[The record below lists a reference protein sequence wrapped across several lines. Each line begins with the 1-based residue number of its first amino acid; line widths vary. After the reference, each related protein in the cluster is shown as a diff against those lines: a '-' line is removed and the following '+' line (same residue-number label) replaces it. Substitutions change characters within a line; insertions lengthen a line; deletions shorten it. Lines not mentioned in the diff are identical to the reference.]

1 MATIPP
7 RQRRQPGQ
15 VLAWYAI
22 LLALVLLPLFGLA
35 IDTGLMFTAHRKL
48 QMLADGAARV
58 GAMQID
64 TTVAYATD
72 RIVLAPAQAELAAE
86 AYLADTPG
94 VETAASASTER
105 IEVHA
110 QRSVLLP
117 FEQLFGRGPLLIQV
131 SAAAVPCSGVEQG
144 EGGAHNKMGAIRPR
158 AGCRR
163 RADP

>member
-1 MATIPP
+1 MITNLP
-7 RQRRQPGQ
+7 RGRRHPGQ

-48 QMLADGAARV
+48 QMLADGAARA

-64 TTVAYATD
+64 TAVAYATD
-72 RIVLAPAQAELAAE
+72 RIVLAPAQAEMAAE

-94 VETAASASTER
+94 VETTASASPER

-117 FEQLFGRGPLLIQV
+117 FEHLFGRGPILIQA
-131 SAAAVPCSGVEQG
+131 SAAAVPCSGIEQA
-144 EGGAHNKMGAIRPR
+144 EGA
-158 AGCRR
+158 C
-163 RADP
+163 